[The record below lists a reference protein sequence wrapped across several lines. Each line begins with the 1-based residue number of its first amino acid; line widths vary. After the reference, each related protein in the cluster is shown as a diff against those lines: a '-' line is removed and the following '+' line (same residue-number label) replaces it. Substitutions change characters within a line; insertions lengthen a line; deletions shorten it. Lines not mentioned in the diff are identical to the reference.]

1 MPLTMAPAG
10 EEVTVKK
17 VLADER
23 SKRHFASLGITEGTK
38 LTVFSSVHGSVIVK
52 VCGARLALN
61 KDMAVKILV

>member
-23 SKRHFASLGITEGTK
+23 NKRHFASLGITEGTK
-38 LTVFSSVHGSVIVK
+38 LTVFSSVQGSVIVK